1 MVTPWRAQQLVL
13 VDAVVAACRGAVP
26 QPLPSWSLADV
37 QRVGLATGLTALA
50 GQMGLFDAAD
60 DDVRAYVAEQQTE
73 VAARAARFVD
83 LTPRIL
89 AAFAATDVPVVPVKG
104 ALLGGSAGD
113 GAVWTHPDTRPMS
126 DIDLLVDPRHRAQ
139 AAAVLVRAGCSL
151 HSTEGHEDT
160 FLAWGD
166 GSVGR
171 TDGESAAHNGRIEV
185 HPGWQEFL
193 HGYTVHGFD
202 PFERAARRS
211 DDQWRLD
218 DASFATHV
226 VGHLASTVVRAEVR
240 AVNVLDVWF
249 LHERGL
255 DWHAVGDS
263 MRGLDPRLTTPGLWM
278 VDRVVPGIVPPALL
292 ERELARLR
300 GAVTLALTPAA
311 AVLRDPTQRTTGR
324 WRADFTQER
333 VERIGVLRQLVRS
346 ARGRLR

>member
-1 MVTPWRAQQLVL
+1 VVTPWRAQQLVL

-26 QPLPSWSLADV
+26 QSLPSWSLADV

-50 GQMGLFDAAD
+50 GRLGLFDATD
-60 DDVRAYVAEQQTE
+60 DDVRAYVAEQQIE

-89 AAFAATDVPVVPVKG
+89 GAFAAADVPVVPVKG

-113 GAVWTHPDTRPMS
+113 GAVWTHPGTRPMS
-126 DIDLLVDPRHRAQ
+126 DIDLLVDPRHRA
-139 AAAVLVRAGCSL
+139 GCSL
-151 HSTEGHEDT
+151 HSSEDHEDT

-185 HPGWQEFL
+185 HPGWQEFV

-202 PFERAARRS
+202 PFERATRRS

-218 DASFATHV
+218 DASFAVHV

-249 LHERGL
+249 LHERDL
-255 DWHAVGDS
+255 DWYAVGEA
-263 MRGLDPRLTTPGLWM
+263 MRGLDPRLTAPGLWM
-278 VDRVVPGIVPPALL
+278 VDRVVPGIVPSALL
-292 ERELARLR
+292 KRELARLR
-300 GAVTLALTPAA
+300 GAVTLTLTPAA

-324 WRADFTQER
+324 WRADFTQQRAER
-333 VERIGVLRQLVRS
+333 VGVLRQLVRS